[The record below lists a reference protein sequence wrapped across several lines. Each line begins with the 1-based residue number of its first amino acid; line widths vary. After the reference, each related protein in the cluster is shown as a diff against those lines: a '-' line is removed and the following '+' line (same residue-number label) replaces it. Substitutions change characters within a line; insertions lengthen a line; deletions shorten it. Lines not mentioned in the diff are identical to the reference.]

1 MPRDVQTS
9 SLSVLRLIQFRA
21 GYNLPV
27 HVAVEMGH
35 FARYGLQVDVTYT
48 PGSLPLLEGLKAGQF
63 EIGYA
68 AADDLVAE
76 VERPRGW
83 GVHEPDLF
91 LFLGLYSG
99 LMSLV
104 GAPHTRDIHA
114 LRGQSLAVDAPTS
127 GFVFVLHKMLQA
139 RGVAPADYHVVA
151 VGGWERRLHALV
163 AGHCAATLL
172 TPPYVGEALEAGCHL
187 LARADEMLPAYQATC
202 GIARRRWA
210 RENADLLVR
219 YIRAYVEAT
228 RWCFDPQHRQACLE
242 LLMRHHGITRSAAAQ
257 TLAALVDVQNGL
269 APNAALNLPG
279 LTVVLALRAEMGY
292 LSPPVPP
299 PEKYVD
305 LSYYRRAVGTEQERR
320 R

>member
-9 SLSVLRLIQFRA
+9 SVSVLRLIQFRA

-35 FARYGLQVDVTYT
+35 FARAGLQVDVTYT
-48 PGSLPLLEGLKAGQF
+48 PGSQPLLAGLKAGQF

-76 VERPRGW
+76 VERPRGRD
-83 GVHEPDLF
+83 VHEPDLF
-91 LFLGLYSG
+91 LFMGLYSG

-114 LRGQSLAVDAPTS
+114 LRGQALAVDAPTS
-127 GFVFVLHKMLQA
+127 GFVFVLHKMLQV
-139 RGVAPADYHVVA
+139 RGLAPEEYHVVA

-163 AGHCAATLL
+163 TGHCAATLL

-187 LARADEMLPAYQATC
+187 LARADELLPVYQATC

-210 RENADLLVR
+210 RANADLLVR

-228 RWCFDPQHRQACLE
+228 RWCFDPQHRHVCL
-242 LLMRHHGITRSAAAQ
+242 GS
-257 TLAALVDVQNGL
+257 
-269 APNAALNLPG
+269 
-279 LTVVLALRAEMGY
+279 
-292 LSPPVPP
+292 SC
-299 PEKYVD
+299 
-305 LSYYRRAVGTEQERR
+305 GTMA
-320 R
+320 

>member
-1 MPRDVQTS
+1 MPRDGQTS
-9 SLSVLRLIQFRA
+9 FLSVLRLIQFRA

-27 HVAVEMGH
+27 HVAGEMGY

-48 PGSLPLLEGLKAGQF
+48 PGSQPLLEGLKAGQF

-68 AADDLVAE
+68 TADDLVAE
-76 VERPRGW
+76 VERPHGQ
-83 GVHEPDLF
+83 GVYEPDLF
-91 LFLGLYSG
+91 LFMGLYSG

-104 GAPHTRDIHA
+104 GAPHTRDIHS
-114 LRGQSLAVDAPTS
+114 LRGQALAVDATTS
-127 GFVFVLHKMLQA
+127 GFVFVLHKMLHV
-139 RGVAPADYHVVA
+139 RGFAPEDYHVVA
-151 VGGWERRLHALV
+151 VGGWERRLHALL

-187 LARADEMLPAYQATC
+187 LARADEMMPVYQATC

-228 RWCFDPQHRQACLE
+228 RWCFDPQHRQACLG

-257 TLAALVDVQNGL
+257 TLAALVDGKNGL
-269 APNAALNLPG
+269 SPNAELNLPG
-279 LTVVLALRAEMGY
+279 ITVVLALRAVMGY
-292 LSPPVPP
+292 LSHPVPST
-299 PEKYVD
+299 EKYVD
-305 LSYYRRAVGTEQERR
+305 LSYYRRAVGTEQE
-320 R
+320 

>member
-1 MPRDVQTS
+1 MPREGQTS

-48 PGSLPLLEGLKAGQF
+48 PGSQPLIEGLKAGQF

-68 AADDLVAE
+68 AADELVAE
-76 VERPRGW
+76 IERPRSQ
-83 GVHEPDLF
+83 GVDEPDLF

-139 RGVAPADYHVVA
+139 RGFAPAEYHVVA
-151 VGGWERRLHALV
+151 VGGWERRLHALL

-172 TPPYVGEALEAGCHL
+172 TPPYVGDALEAGCHL
-187 LARADEMLPAYQATC
+187 LARADEMMPVYQATC
-202 GIARRRWA
+202 GIARWRWA
-210 RENADLLVR
+210 RENADLLVQ

-228 RWCFDPQHRQACLE
+228 KWCFEPPHRHACLG

-257 TLAALVDVQNGL
+257 TLAALVDGKNGL
-269 APNAALNLPG
+269 APNAELNLPG
-279 LTVVLALRAEMGY
+279 ITVVLALRAEMGY
-292 LSPPVPP
+292 LSHPVPS

-305 LSYYRRAVGTEQERR
+305 LSYYRRAVGTE
-320 R
+320 